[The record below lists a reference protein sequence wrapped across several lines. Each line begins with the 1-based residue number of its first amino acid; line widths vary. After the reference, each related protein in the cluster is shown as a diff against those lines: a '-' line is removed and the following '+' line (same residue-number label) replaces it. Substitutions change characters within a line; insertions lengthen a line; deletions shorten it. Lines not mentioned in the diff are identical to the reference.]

1 MSPSLSLNWCRR
13 RVAADPGVGLQPF
26 LNAEAALS
34 DCRHYRWSLQRQW
47 QPGLPPLVFIGL
59 NPSRADAARDDP
71 TLRRIVGF
79 ARQWGF
85 GCVTVL
91 NLFARISPSPALL
104 KRAAD
109 PVGPENDHWLQAAL
123 NAQGAAIWLGWGNLG
138 AWRGRDRQVLELLRQ
153 GLVAEPRLEN
163 RLLCLGLTAQGQPR
177 HPLYAAAALQPQSLA
192 LAQRCAH
199 GPLCGHRADGPW
211 PAPLVAMPSTC
222 I

>member
-1 MSPSLSLNWCRR
+1 MPVVEDTRPDAAFSPCRR
-13 RVAADPGVGLQPF
+13 
-26 LNAEAALS
+26 
-34 DCRHYRWSLQRQW
+34 YRWWLQRQW
-47 QPGLPPLVFIGL
+47 QPALPPLLFIGL
-59 NPSRADAARDDP
+59 NPSRADAERDDP

-85 GCVTVL
+85 GSVTVL

-109 PVGPENDHWLQAAL
+109 PVGPDNDRCLQAVL
-123 NAQGAAIWLGWGNLG
+123 RAQAGSGAIWLGWGNLG
-138 AWRGRDRQVLELLRQ
+138 AWGGRDRQVLALLGQ
-153 GLVAEPRLEN
+153 GLEAHPGRDH
-163 RLLCLGLTAQGQPR
+163 RLLTLGLTAQGQPR
-177 HPLYAAAALQPQSLA
+177 HPLYAAAALQPQPLA
-192 LAQRCAH
+192 LAQSRDH

>member
-1 MSPSLSLNWCRR
+1 MPVVEETRSDAAFSP
-13 RVAADPGVGLQPF
+13 
-26 LNAEAALS
+26 
-34 DCRHYRWSLQRQW
+34 CRHYRWSLQRQW

-59 NPSRADAARDDP
+59 NPSRANAEQDDP

-123 NAQGAAIWLGWGNLG
+123 NAQGAAIWLGWGNQG
-138 AWRGRDRQVLELLRQ
+138 AWRGRDRQVLALLQ
-153 GLVAEPRLEN
+153 QALVAEPRLGN

-177 HPLYAAAALQPQSLA
+177 HPLYAAAALSPQRLSV
-192 LAQRCAH
+192 AQSCCH

-211 PAPLVAMPSTC
+211 PAHLAATPSICT
-222 I
+222 

>member
-1 MSPSLSLNWCRR
+1 M
-13 RVAADPGVGLQPF
+13 QPF
-26 LNAEAALS
+26 LNAQAAFS
-34 DCRHYRWSLQRQW
+34 PCRHYRWWLRRQW

-59 NPSRADAARDDP
+59 NPSRADAERDDP

-85 GCVTVL
+85 GSVTVL

-104 KRAAD
+104 KRAVD

-123 NAQGAAIWLGWGNLG
+123 NAQGAAIWLGWGNQG
-138 AWRGRDRQVLELLRQ
+138 AWRGRDRQVLELVRPSLMR
-153 GLVAEPRLEN
+153 EPRLAH
-163 RLLCLGLTAQGQPR
+163 RLLGLGLTSQGQPR
-177 HPLYAAAALQPQSLA
+177 HPLYAAAALQPQRLA
-192 LAQRCAH
+192 LAQSQDH

-222 I
+222 T